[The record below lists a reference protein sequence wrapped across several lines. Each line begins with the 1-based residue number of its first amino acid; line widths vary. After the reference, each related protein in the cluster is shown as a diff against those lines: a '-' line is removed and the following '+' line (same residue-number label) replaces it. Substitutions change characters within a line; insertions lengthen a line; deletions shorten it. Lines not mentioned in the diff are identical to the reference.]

1 MRHEILTG
9 VERRR
14 RWSREDK
21 LRILS
26 EVGVEGASVSNVARR
41 HDVTR
46 QHLYQWRRE
55 LRRNHLTTIE
65 HPTLV
70 PVEVSDDLA
79 TATAISAAGQD
90 TDHQRQD
97 TDHQRIEIVLS
108 NGRIIRASAVLPDAV
123 LMRLIRLAEVA

>member
-1 MRHEILTG
+1 MAGMMRQEILTG

-26 EVGVEGASVSNVARR
+26 EVGVEGASVFDVARR

-55 LRRNHLTTIE
+55 LRRKQ
-65 HPTLV
+65 PTAVGRPFLV
-70 PVEVSDDLA
+70 PVEVCDDQG
-79 TATAISAAGQD
+79 SGGAAPTIRCD
-90 TDHQRQD
+90 A
-97 TDHQRIEIVLS
+97 DHQRIEILLG
-108 NGRIIRASAVLPDAV
+108 NGRALRASIEL
-123 LMRLIRLAEVA
+123 

>member
-21 LRILS
+21 LKILS
-26 EVGVEGASVSNVARR
+26 EVGVEGASVSDVARR

-55 LRRNHLTTIE
+55 LRRKHLATIE
-65 HPTLV
+65 HPSLV
-70 PVEVSDDLA
+70 PVEVADDP
-79 TATAISAAGQD
+79 ATAISVAGQD
-90 TDHQRQD
+90 TDL
-97 TDHQRIEIVLS
+97 QRIEIVLC
-108 NGRIIRASAVLPDAV
+108 NGRIVRASAVLPEAV
-123 LMRLIRLAEVA
+123 LMRLIRLAEAA

>member
-1 MRHEILTG
+1 MRQEILTG

-26 EVGVEGASVSNVARR
+26 EVGVEGASVSEVARR

-55 LRRNHLTTIE
+55 LRREQLTALA

-79 TATAISAAGQD
+79 AAMAIPAIG
-90 TDHQRQD
+90 HD
-97 TDHQRIEIVLS
+97 TDHQRIEIVLG
-108 NGRIIRASAVLPDAV
+108 NGRILRACTGLSDAV
-123 LMRLIRLAEVA
+123 LMRLIRLAEAA

>member
-1 MRHEILTG
+1 MRQEILTS

-26 EVGVEGASVSNVARR
+26 EVGVDGASVSDVARR

-55 LRRNHLTTIE
+55 LRREQLTTVG
-65 HPTLV
+65 HPSLV
-70 PVEVSDDLA
+70 PVEVCDDQGLGVA
-79 TATAISAAGQD
+79 APAIRCDA
-90 TDHQRQD
+90 DHP
-97 TDHQRIEIVLS
+97 RIEILLG
-108 NGRIIRASAVLPDAV
+108 NGRTLRASIELSDAELV
-123 LMRLIRLAEVA
+123 RLIRLAEAA

>member
-1 MRHEILTG
+1 MAGMMRQEILTD

-26 EVGVEGASVSNVARR
+26 EVGADGASVSDVARR

-55 LRRNHLTTIE
+55 LRRQPLTAMA
-65 HPTLV
+65 HPSLV
-70 PVEVSDDLA
+70 PGAVCDDQ
-79 TATAISAAGQD
+79 IS
-90 TDHQRQD
+90 
-97 TDHQRIEIVLS
+97 
-108 NGRIIRASAVLPDAV
+108 
-123 LMRLIRLAEVA
+123 

>member
-1 MRHEILTG
+1 MMRQEILAG

-26 EVGVEGASVSNVARR
+26 EVGVEGASVSDVARR

-55 LRRNHLTTIE
+55 LRHRHLTASGQ
-65 HPTLV
+65 PALM
-70 PVEVSDDLA
+70 PVEIHDAPGSVGA
-79 TATAISAAGQD
+79 TPAIGRDA
-90 TDHQRQD
+90 DHEC
-97 TDHQRIEIVLS
+97 IEIVLC
-108 NGRIIRASAVLPDAV
+108 NGRILRASIGLSDGV
-123 LMRLIRLAEVA
+123 LMRLIRVAEAA

>member
-1 MRHEILTG
+1 MADVMRQEILTG

-26 EVGVEGASVSNVARR
+26 EVGVEGASVSDVARR

-55 LRRNHLTTIE
+55 LRRKQPTAVG
-65 HPTLV
+65 HPSLV
-70 PVEVSDDLA
+70 PVEVCDDQGLGVA
-79 TATAISAAGQD
+79 APAIRCDAA
-90 TDHQRQD
+90 
-97 TDHQRIEIVLS
+97 HQRIEILLG
-108 NGRIIRASAVLPDAV
+108 NGRTLRASIELTDAELV
-123 LMRLIRLAEVA
+123 RLIRLAEAA

>member
-1 MRHEILTG
+1 MRQEILTG

-26 EVGVEGASVSNVARR
+26 EVGVDGASVSDVARR

-55 LRRNHLTTIE
+55 LRRKPLIGVG
-65 HPTLV
+65 HPSLV
-70 PVEVSDDLA
+70 PVEVCDDQGFGA
-79 TATAISAAGQD
+79 ASPAIRCDA
-90 TDHQRQD
+90 
-97 TDHQRIEIVLS
+97 DHQRIEIRLG
-108 NGRIIRASAVLPDAV
+108 NGRTLRASIELTDAELV
-123 LMRLIRLAEVA
+123 RLIRLAEAA

>member
-1 MRHEILTG
+1 MRQEILAG

-26 EVGVEGASVSNVARR
+26 EVGVEGASVSDVARR

-55 LRRNHLTTIE
+55 LRLRHLAASE
-65 HPTLV
+65 HPALV
-70 PVEVSDDLA
+70 PVEVDDDPGPAAA
-79 TATAISAAGQD
+79 TPAIGHDA
-90 TDHQRQD
+90 DHQRVEIMLGNS
-97 TDHQRIEIVLS
+97 RIL
-108 NGRIIRASAVLPDAV
+108 RASVGLSDAV
-123 LMRLIRLAEVA
+123 LMRLIRVAETA

>member
-1 MRHEILTG
+1 MRQDILTG

-26 EVGVEGASVSNVARR
+26 EVGVEGASVSEVARR

-55 LRRNHLTTIE
+55 VRRKHLVATE
-65 HPTLV
+65 HPALV
-70 PVEVSDDLA
+70 PVEVSDDPA
-79 TATAISAAGQD
+79 TTIPVVGCQS
-90 TDHQRQD
+90 DHQRV
-97 TDHQRIEIVLS
+97 EIVLC
-108 NGRIIRASAVLPDAV
+108 NGRILRTSTGLSDAM
-123 LMRLIRLAEVA
+123 LMRLIRLAEAA